1 MVPVQSLPQLVL
13 ATRNTY
19 KAGELKLLLASAP
32 VEVIDLS
39 TFPDAP
45 PVDETAPDLRSN
57 AALKALSAQKHTGLW
72 ALGDD
77 TGLYI
82 DALGGR
88 PGVHSARFA
97 GERADAKA
105 NRALVLELLAD
116 KSDRTARFMTILAL
130 AYPEGIHY
138 FEGRLNGRIAESS
151 LSTQG
156 FGYESIFIP
165 DGASVSLAQLSR
177 KEKNKISHRAQSAMA
192 LVSFLG
198 KLKKG

>member
-1 MVPVQSLPQLVL
+1 MASIRFPLQLVL
-13 ATRNTY
+13 ATRNIH
-19 KAGELKLLLASAP
+19 KAGELKFLLASAP

-39 TFPDAP
+39 VFPDAP
-45 PVDETAPDLRSN
+45 SVDETAPDLRGN
-57 AALKALSAQKHTGLW
+57 AALKALSAQKYTGLW

-97 GERADAKA
+97 GEQSDADA
-105 NRALVLELLAD
+105 NRALVLELLTN

-151 LSTQG
+151 LSTRG
-156 FGYESIFIP
+156 FGYECIFIP
-165 DGASVSLAQLSR
+165 DGFNISLAQLSR
-177 KEKNKISHRAQSAMA
+177 EEKNKISHRAQSATA
-192 LVSFLG
+192 LLHFIS
-198 KLKKG
+198 KLQKG